1 MTEFLFRDD
10 SYLQSTSAQVVE
22 VTADGGVILDR
33 TVFYATSGGQPGDSG
48 QITRSDGSQVEIMT
62 AVHPDGDK
70 TRIVHVMADGSTAP
84 QTGETVTVEI
94 NWDRRYRLMRMHT
107 ALHLLSVVF
116 SFPVTGGSI
125 GEDKGRLD
133 FDMPEVP
140 DDLPALEAK
149 LNAMIEADHTVTSE
163 WISDAEMAA
172 QADLIKTMKVKPP
185 MGQGKVR
192 LVRIGDV
199 DLQPCG
205 GTHVAGTAEIGRV
218 AQGKRKRA
226 NRTGASAC
234 YLPEKRPDVSEWAAR
249 IAGHH
254 WPRVR
259 SGRVALPRRSV
270 VRNGGRKAR
279 NNCRLPEW
287 HRP

>member
-22 VTADGGVILDR
+22 VTADGGVILNR

-48 QITRSDGSQVEIMT
+48 QITRNDGGRVEIAT
-62 AVHPDGDK
+62 ALHPDGDK
-70 TRIVHVMADGSTAP
+70 TRIVHVMAEGMTALEP
-84 QTGETVTVEI
+84 GEPVRVEI

-116 SFPVTGGSI
+116 PFPVTGGSI
-125 GEDKGRLD
+125 SEDKGRLD

-140 DDLPALEAK
+140 ADLAALEAQ
-149 LNAMIEADHTVTSE
+149 LNSMIEADHTVTSE

-172 QADLIKTMKVKPP
+172 QTDLIKTMKVKPP

-218 AQGKRKRA
+218 ALGKIEKKGKQ
-226 NRTGASAC
+226 NR
-234 YLPEKRPDVSEWAAR
+234 RVSLLFA
-249 IAGHH
+249 
-254 WPRVR
+254 
-259 SGRVALPRRSV
+259 
-270 VRNGGRKAR
+270 
-279 NNCRLPEW
+279 
-287 HRP
+287 